1 MTIHIPK
8 DPTTYE
14 DTRGLPNG
22 MDPEMLFRYR
32 FDTIAKDATG
42 FESFLYKLI
51 PYQLV
56 KSVAFAIDPTYRF
69 KVAPSTITA
78 ANRTKYRATNSV
90 TLQRKWSRSVSFRS
104 WSQLSNYKGQAV
116 CSSPYLVYTS
126 SSNPPQGGNLSQQVP
141 IADILKDTTKRTRLP
156 GSSQGELEFF
166 KSSSNSPPRNSQFVV
181 NGRRTVSGNTVGP
194 SCSEVGGVP
203 DYEVGSTEVWST
215 DIFPTAATLSKST
228 LDSLRT
234 SELSLCRGESARQLV
249 PMLKGVSP
257 FNRQYSLARNVA
269 ELKDLP
275 RSVLQLQQ
283 TARDLYRVYASLV
296 GSPKTRSLIFDNVS
310 TAASNLP
317 GEYLSYHFGWKQL
330 HKDLDDLLKLPE
342 KVSKKLNFLIR
353 RSGKSTTFRSER
365 KAVGTGTGVSGYVYD
380 VFDHEWEPTHSSRI
394 VREYTTRLVVN
405 AIFDF
410 PPINTPHLRSRF
422 IYDQVGLI
430 PRFIDVY
437 NIIPWTWL
445 VDWFTGLGNYLEL
458 IEEVNHDPSLINWG
472 MITTNCSGKLI
483 TEFTYINATQNDFYH
498 NNVRVS
504 PAAAVNTTKR
514 HTSLLEFEC
523 QTRQN
528 VASVLDV
535 ERTTVPE
542 SLSGYRLSI
551 LGALLAQRI
560 DNTRSGSFRPRS

>member
-1 MTIHIPK
+1 MTIYLPK
-8 DPTTYE
+8 EPTSYS
-14 DTRGLPNG
+14 DTRGLPDG
-22 MDPEMLFRYR
+22 MDTEQLFRYR
-32 FDTIAKDATG
+32 YDTVVKDAVG

-51 PYQLV
+51 PYQYV
-56 KSVAFAIDPTYRF
+56 KSFAFAIDPTYRF

-78 ANRTKYRATNSV
+78 ANRTKYRATDSV
-90 TLQRKWSRSVSFRS
+90 TLQRKWTRSVSFRS
-104 WSQLSNYKGQAV
+104 WSQLSNYKGVAV

-126 SSNPPQGGNLSQQVP
+126 SSNPAQSGSLSSQP
-141 IADILKDTTKRTRLP
+141 PLPDILKDTTKRTRLP

-166 KSSSNSPPRNSQFVV
+166 KASSNSPPRTSLYVV

-203 DYEVGSTEVWST
+203 DYEVGSTETWLT
-215 DIFPTAATLSKST
+215 NIFPSAATLSKST
-228 LDSLRT
+228 YDSLRA
-234 SELSLCRGESARQLV
+234 SELSLCRGESARNLV
-249 PMLKGVSP
+249 PMLKGISP
-257 FNRQYSLARNVA
+257 YSRQYSLSRNVA

-283 TARDLYRVYASLV
+283 TARDLHRVYSSLA
-296 GSPKTRSLIFDNVS
+296 GSPKLRSQLFDNVS

-330 HKDLDDLLKLPE
+330 HKDLSDLLTLPE
-342 KVSKKLNFLIR
+342 KISKKLNFLIS
-353 RSGKSTTFRSER
+353 RSGKATTFRSKR
-365 KAVGTGTGVSGYVYD
+365 NSLGSGTGVSGYVYD
-380 VFDHEWEPTHSSRI
+380 VFDHEWEPTHNSRI
-394 VREYTTRLVVN
+394 VREYETRLVVN

-472 MITTNCSGKLI
+472 IITTNCSGKLI

-498 NNVRVS
+498 NNVRIS
-504 PAAAVNTTKR
+504 PTAAENMLKR
-514 HTSLLEFEC
+514 HTSVLEFEC

-528 VASVLDV
+528 VASVLSV

-560 DNTRSGSFRPRS
+560 DNTRPGSFRPRS